1 MTIESQRDKLK
12 QHFAGRVTTQARVV
26 LEAWQ
31 QLKLRHWND
40 SQWLTDFQSATIKLG
55 RYAARFDMT
64 DHLSIAQAINQEL
77 KKVHIRGSSA
87 ISTEIEALEAHIL
100 ELANLTQRKSDKPGM
115 YAQRTY
121 IKAPIY
127 IALNNDQLADR
138 IIQQMQFFGFRGER
152 YYDHETLIAA
162 TQKNKPE
169 TLILDVDFGDASRA
183 GLEVIKTI
191 QGHHETPIPVLFVC
205 ADEGDIETRLIAAR
219 NGGEEFFSGQFD
231 ASQLIEKVETFTRT
245 SSHQPYRV
253 MVVDDSKAQ
262 AAFIESALKKAGI
275 IPKIITDPMQVLV
288 GLKEFSPELIIMD
301 MYMPGCT
308 GTELAKVIRQQDQFV
323 SVPII
328 YLSAE
333 DDINKQLHAMSLG
346 GDDFLV
352 KPIVPRHLVA
362 TIHNRG
368 RRARS
373 LLALMIRDS
382 LTGLFNHT
390 HTLQLLTTEIEKAAQ
405 NASSLCFAMMDI
417 DYFKKINDRY
427 GHPVGDR
434 VLKSISLFLKQRL
447 RKSDHI
453 GRYGGEEFAVI
464 LPNTSESDARDIM
477 NEIREKF
484 SELTH
489 PTDLE
494 HFKATFSCGIA
505 SCTPSDTQQSLA
517 QKADKALYDAKHGG
531 RNCVRVYRD
540 S

>member
-31 QLKLRHWND
+31 HLKIRQWTD
-40 SQWLTDFQSATIKLG
+40 SQWFADFQHATIKLG

-64 DHLSIAQAINQEL
+64 DHLSIAQAINQDL
-77 KKVHIRGSSA
+77 KKIQIRGSEAS
-87 ISTEIEALEAHIL
+87 SQEIEAVESHVL
-100 ELANLTQRKSDKPGM
+100 ELASLTQRKSDKPGM

-121 IKAPIY
+121 IRAPVY
-127 IALNNDQLADR
+127 IAINNDRMAER

-152 YYDHETLIAA
+152 YYDHESLIAA
-162 TQKNKPE
+162 TQKSKPE
-169 TLILDVDFGDASRA
+169 TLILDVDFGDEDRA

-191 QGHHETPIPVLFVC
+191 QGNHETPIPVLFIC
-205 ADEGDIETRLIAAR
+205 SDEGDIQTRLIAAR
-219 NGGEEFFSGQFD
+219 NGGEEFFAGQFD

-245 SSHQPYRV
+245 SSQPPYRV

-275 IPKIITDPMQVLV
+275 ISKIITDPMQVLV
-288 GLKEFSPELIIMD
+288 ALNEFSPELIIMD

-308 GTELAKVIRQQDQFV
+308 GTELAKVIRQQDRFV

-390 HTLQLLTTEIEKAAQ
+390 HTLYLLNTEIEKSRTSQ
-405 NASSLCFAMMDI
+405 KPLCFAMMDI
-417 DYFKKINDRY
+417 DFFKKINDSY
-427 GHPVGDR
+427 GHPIGDR

-447 RKSDHI
+447 RKSDYI
-453 GRYGGEEFAVI
+453 GRYGGEEFAII
-464 LPNTSESDARDIM
+464 LPNTQETDAKDIM

-484 SELTH
+484 SELIH
-489 PTDLE
+489 PADEE

-505 SCTPSDTQQSLA
+505 SLGANDNQQTLA
-517 QKADKALYDAKHGG
+517 QKADKALYEAKHNG
-531 RNCVRVYRD
+531 RNCVKVYRD
-540 S
+540 